1 MEIFTPAFNRDSVL
15 ELVRDQGYAFL
26 NVASE
31 TLLAGLER
39 EMDGLPLEVGDH
51 VTYPIN
57 AGKSNEVRQ
66 LHARAYRMID
76 DVDVPFAAQVCR
88 GLADV
93 LSSSE
98 IFPELKDWMPNEIG
112 YQLYRGKT
120 DWISPHRDRRTDLM
134 FSVTFTIAGSAPIS
148 IHTSEVDPPD
158 YRHLRQIDEYISVP
172 GTVLFLRAPGFGSGE
187 QVIHEVMP
195 PTSDYRKIVNL
206 RARPTLL
213 PAPSERERI

>member
-1 MEIFTPAFNRDSVL
+1 MEIFTPTFDRDAVL
-15 ELVRDQGYAFL
+15 ALVRDQGYAFL
-26 NVASE
+26 DVASPAA
-31 TLLAGLER
+31 LAGMER
-39 EMDGLPLEVGDH
+39 EMDVLPLEVGDH

-76 DVDVPFAAQVCR
+76 DADVPFAAQVCR
-88 GLADV
+88 GLADI
-93 LSSSE
+93 LGSSE
-98 IFPELKDWMPNEIG
+98 RFPQLKDWLPNEIG

-120 DWISPHRDRRTDLM
+120 DWISPHRDRRTDLK
-134 FSVTFTIAGSAPIS
+134 FSVTFTIAGSAPIR
-148 IHTSEVDPPD
+148 IYASESEPPD
-158 YRHLRQIDEYISVP
+158 YRHLRQIDEYVSVP

-195 PTSDYRKIVNL
+195 PTSDYRKILNL

-213 PAPSERERI
+213 PRPTEREKI